1 MNCWAVNCFAM
12 VLRCYGIRTSKNSS
26 QRCFRSADLSCH
38 LTGSTGILSSHNGIC
53 RFQRETNPELSGAGG
68 TMKIK
73 DKSLR
78 LQIFD
83 IPTNKNRLRSLTHK
97 SYFSKLKRLRID
109 FDWAVLEA
117 KKKAGFPLDFH
128 EPPKKLSVKIVIYK
142 KQRGGRLPDS
152 VNYLSELLDALVR
165 LGVLHDDRDKWFKLE
180 SIGIERG
187 KENMTEIKL
196 EET

>member
-1 MNCWAVNCFAM
+1 
-12 VLRCYGIRTSKNSS
+12 
-26 QRCFRSADLSCH
+26 
-38 LTGSTGILSSHNGIC
+38 
-53 RFQRETNPELSGAGG
+53 
-68 TMKIK
+68 MKIK

-83 IPTNKNRLRSLTHK
+83 IPTNKNLLRSLTHK

-152 VNYLSELLDALVR
+152 ANYLSELLDSLVR
-165 LGVLHDDRDKWFKLE
+165 LGVLYDDSDRWFKLL

-196 EET
+196 EEEDAVKEMPGLWKEQEEENLEPDSEECSDPLHDAVSETGVPGTKCPTCGR

>member
-1 MNCWAVNCFAM
+1 VVAHRIKKESN
-12 VLRCYGIRTSKNSS
+12 
-26 QRCFRSADLSCH
+26 
-38 LTGSTGILSSHNGIC
+38 ILQEYNPVISH
-53 RFQRETNPELSGAGG
+53 EE
-68 TMKIK
+68 
-73 DKSLR
+73 KSIVVI
-78 LQIFD
+78 LQILD

-152 VNYLSELLDALVR
+152 VNYLSELLDSLVR

-187 KENMTEIKL
+187 KENMTEIML